1 MIGGMSHSGASAVPA
16 GVFRQ
21 VVLPRLMIVGAAV
34 LWSISGLF
42 VKNDL
47 FASWPEPVRGG
58 LLAFWRA
65 LFATVVLLPF
75 VRQVRWRP
83 GLVPMSLCFV
93 GMNICYLTSMTWTTA
108 ANAIWLQSTAPMWVC
123 LLSWWLF
130 GTRVASRDVLPLVL
144 CTSGIGLILFYELQ
158 VPGAWQGNGPAGVA
172 LGLASGVFYAGAVM
186 ALHYLS
192 RENTIFL
199 VALNHLVAAA
209 VLLPFVV
216 WNGIWPDLRQLLY
229 LAAFGALQM
238 GIPYLLFV
246 RGLRTVNSQEA
257 TLLGLLEPVLVPLW
271 VHFVLRNPETRWWSL
286 AGGGL
291 ILLGLLIRYGVPLL
305 RRSEA
310 EGDRPLAQSA
320 VAEVPVASDSSQGAE

>member
-1 MIGGMSHSGASAVPA
+1 MPISPS
-16 GVFRQ
+16 VFRQ
-21 VVLPRLMIVGAAV
+21 AVLPRLMIVAAAV

-47 FASWPEPVRGG
+47 FASWPEQVRGG

-65 LFATVVLLPF
+65 LFAAVVLLPF
-75 VRQVRWRP
+75 VRQLRWRV

-123 LLSWWLF
+123 VLSWWIF
-130 GTRVASRDVLPLVL
+130 GTRVARRDLLPLVL
-144 CTSGIGLILFYELQ
+144 CTGGIGLILFYELQ
-158 VPGAWQGNGPAGVA
+158 APGAWQGPGPAGVA

-186 ALHYLS
+186 ALHHLRS
-192 RENTIFL
+192 ENTIYL
-199 VALNHLVAAA
+199 VALNHLVSAT
-209 VLLPFVV
+209 VLLPFVLWV
-216 WNGIWPDLRQLLY
+216 GIWPDPKQLLY
-229 LAAFGALQM
+229 LVAFGALQM

-246 RGLRTVNSQEA
+246 RGLRRVPSQEA

-271 VHFVLRNPETRWWSL
+271 VHFVLNNPETRWWSL

-291 ILLGLLIRYGVPLL
+291 ILLGLLVRYGVPLL
-305 RRSEA
+305 RRSGREPPPVPSPAPGAEA
-310 EGDRPLAQSA
+310 LPA
-320 VAEVPVASDSSQGAE
+320 VDSSRSEEP